1 MHPDDATGS
10 ALEEILSS
18 VAERK
23 LSHSKLGPDTW
34 EIKEESWTEYDPAF
48 FHISIRSHQD
58 AAENRSH
65 LGALDKNRAVSYAP
79 VPPEAHESFSRIRKD
94 ITSDACIV
102 ALLYR
107 ILHVHCR
114 GDNKTEKDNDAY
126 WGNKVCSMYLI
137 LSALLLITHY
147 LRRH

>member
-10 ALEEILSS
+10 ALEAVLSS

-23 LSHSKLGPDTW
+23 LSHGKLGPDTW
-34 EIKEESWTEYDPAF
+34 EIKKESWMEYDPAF
-48 FHISIRSHQD
+48 FHIGTRSHQI

-65 LGALDKNRAVSYAP
+65 LGAANKYGAVPYAP
-79 VPPEAHESFSRIRKD
+79 FPPEAHETFSRIRKD

-107 ILHVHCR
+107 VLHVHCR
-114 GDNKTEKDNDAY
+114 GDGETKSD
-126 WGNKVCSMYLI
+126 GNAFCQSKVCSKYFLI
-137 LSALLLITHY
+137 PIRFISHS
-147 LRRH
+147 